1 MVTDPLTFVERLV
14 DRDVELR
21 AFILRLVDPEDL
33 GHAVSA
39 EVRKAACEVLHIPVA
54 HGTFAHDHPETPS

>member
-1 MVTDPLTFVERLV
+1 MVTDPLTFIERLV

-21 AFILRLVDPEDL
+21 AFILRLLDPEDF

-39 EVRKAACEVLHIPVA
+39 EVRQAACEVLRVPVA
-54 HGTFAHDHPETPS
+54 HGTFAPTPPETL

>member
-1 MVTDPLTFVERLV
+1 MTDPLTFVERLV

-21 AFILRLVDPEDL
+21 AFILRLLDPEDF

-39 EVRKAACEVLHIPVA
+39 EVRQAACEVLRVPVA
-54 HGTFAHDHPETPS
+54 HGTFSHDEPQQTP